1 MRGILRNAIRHTSE
15 KFQTPFR
22 LAGLPWRGLLVRL
35 AAAARVSSCLPSVI
49 DGDAQPNQDRTVI
62 ESQFRYK
69 EA

>member
-1 MRGILRNAIRHTSE
+1 MRGILRNALRHTSG
-15 KFQTPFR
+15 KLKLSLR
-22 LAGLPWRGLLVRL
+22 LSGLPWRGLLVRL